1 MDKKRRE
8 AYINLIN
15 QLLTSPNGEEVKILQ
30 TNQELVDEGLLEIM
44 ELCAQKLAKNDDQN
58 AQNAANFLRHLR
70 SQLAELL
77 EISESS
83 PSTHYSS
90 AEYLNFLMEVL
101 RATAESKG
109 DSKVVYPLLQQNLD
123 KLDDNFADILRNWAT
138 AKFSEVEVDVAE
150 SIALCVGHFSNCIKQ
165 FPLGS
170 KAKNMEISI
179 VGYEVVLKFFTYKS
193 HREIWAMTQ
202 NNLGGAYRNRIR
214 GDKAQNIEA
223 AIAAYQQ
230 ALLVRTKTDFP
241 INWANIQ
248 YNLGNAYR
256 DRRRGDKAENIEA
269 AIAAYQQALLVRT
282 QTDFPIDW
290 ARTQNN
296 LGNAYNDRIRGDK
309 AQNIESAIAALQQA
323 LLVSTQTDF
332 PIDWARTQNNLG
344 IAYSDRIRGDK
355 AENLESAITA
365 FQQALQVR
373 TLKANLIDHLQTTN
387 NLGNLYF
394 DNQNWQ
400 LAADNYEK
408 AIAAVELSRSWATT
422 DKRRQE
428 IIAEAISVYQN
439 LVQTYINLEQ
449 WDKAIETAER
459 SKARTLVELLVKREL
474 YPKGNI
480 PQEIIPELDRLR
492 RNIPSLERQ
501 LQIVIE
507 QRSAK
512 SGKSEVQEQQPLET
526 SQKHLQQELQK
537 SRQELDEVLNQIKD
551 IDPSFTLTERV
562 EPIPFRDIQNLLEQ
576 DTAIIEWYITGDKIL
591 TFIITANSHYPIVE
605 QSSAEDLETLT
616 NWTNN
621 YLEGYFEE
629 KEQWINDLAP
639 NLKDLAKIL
648 NIDRFLTQ
656 INNIF
661 EKQKI
666 KCNRLL
672 LIPHRFLHLLP
683 LHMMPLENGELVIER
698 FNRGV
703 SYAPSSQILQ
713 LTQKQ
718 KRPHFS
724 QLFAV
729 QNPTEDLI
737 YADLEVESIRHDF
750 NSSQVLIRKD
760 ASETKVKTNPHF
772 QSSHCSHFSCHG
784 NFNFGL
790 AYASGLSLAKDD
802 SQEDSQLTLAEI
814 FGLNL
819 GQCRLVTL
827 SACETGLTEL
837 NSDSDE
843 YIGLPSGFIF
853 AGSPSVV
860 CSLWAVDQV
869 STAFLLIKFYQ
880 NLKSYP
886 ELGEGTVGIALKAAQ
901 MWLKNLTRKE
911 GEEFLEKILPYI
923 DIIYEGKPE
932 KRKTKF
938 INGAK
943 KRINSQPHPFSSP
956 FYWAAFTAV
965 GF

>member
-1 MDKKRRE
+1 MYTLE
-8 AYINLIN
+8 ADPI
-15 QLLTSPNGEEVKILQ
+15 G
-30 TNQELVDEGLLEIM
+30 
-44 ELCAQKLAKNDDQN
+44 
-58 AQNAANFLRHLR
+58 HLR
-70 SQLAELL
+70 
-77 EISESS
+77 
-83 PSTHYSS
+83 
-90 AEYLNFLMEVL
+90 
-101 RATAESKG
+101 
-109 DSKVVYPLLQQNLD
+109 
-123 KLDDNFADILRNWAT
+123 
-138 AKFSEVEVDVAE
+138 
-150 SIALCVGHFSNCIKQ
+150 
-165 FPLGS
+165 
-170 KAKNMEISI
+170 
-179 VGYEVVLKFFTYKS
+179 
-193 HREIWAMTQ
+193 
-202 NNLGGAYRNRIR
+202 
-214 GDKAQNIEA
+214 
-223 AIAAYQQ
+223 
-230 ALLVRTKTDFP
+230 
-241 INWANIQ
+241 
-248 YNLGNAYR
+248 
-256 DRRRGDKAENIEA
+256 
-269 AIAAYQQALLVRT
+269 
-282 QTDFPIDW
+282 
-290 ARTQNN
+290 
-296 LGNAYNDRIRGDK
+296 
-309 AQNIESAIAALQQA
+309 
-323 LLVSTQTDF
+323 
-332 PIDWARTQNNLG
+332 
-344 IAYSDRIRGDK
+344 
-355 AENLESAITA
+355 
-365 FQQALQVR
+365 
-373 TLKANLIDHLQTTN
+373 TTR

-394 DNQNWQ
+394 ANQNWQ
-400 LAADNYEK
+400 LAADNYKK
-408 AIAAVELSRSWATT
+408 AITAVELSRSWVTT
-422 DKRRQE
+422 DDRRQE

-439 LVQTYINLEQ
+439 LVQTYINLKQ

-512 SGKSEVQEQQPLET
+512 SGKSELQEQQPLET
-526 SQKHLQQELQK
+526 SQKLLQQELQK

-562 EPIPFRDIQNLLEQ
+562 EPIPFRDIQNLLKQ
-576 DTAIIEWYITGDKIL
+576 DTAMIEWYITGDKII
-591 TFIITANSHYPIVE
+591 TFIITANSQYPIVE
-605 QSSAEDLETLT
+605 QSSAKDLETLI

-621 YLEGYFEE
+621 YLKGYFQE

-639 NLKDLAKIL
+639 SLKDLAKIL
-648 NIDRFLTQ
+648 NIDRLLTQ

-672 LIPHRFLHLLP
+672 LIPHLALHLLP
-683 LHMMPLENGELVIER
+683 LHMMPLENGDLVIER
-698 FNRGV
+698 FNKGV

-737 YADLEVESIRHDF
+737 YADLEVETIRHDF

-760 ASETKVKTNPHF
+760 ASETKVKTNHHF

-784 NFNFGL
+784 NFNFDL

-827 SACETGLTEL
+827 SACETGLTEFK
-837 NSDSDE
+837 SYSDE

-901 MWLKNLTRKE
+901 MWLKNLTSKE
-911 GEEFLEKILPYI
+911 GEEFLEKILPFLETY
-923 DIIYEGKPE
+923 D
-932 KRKTKF
+932 
-938 INGAK
+938 NL
-943 KRINSQPHPFSSP
+943 
-956 FYWAAFTAV
+956 
-965 GF
+965 